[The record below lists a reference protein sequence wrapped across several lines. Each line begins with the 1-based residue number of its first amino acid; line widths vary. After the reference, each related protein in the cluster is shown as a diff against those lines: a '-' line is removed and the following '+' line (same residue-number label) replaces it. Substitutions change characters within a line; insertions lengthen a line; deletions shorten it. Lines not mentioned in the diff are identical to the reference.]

1 MVVQAGSGKN
11 VKIDQKTEQNYNH
24 AVDNS
29 MLFKECVMQFLHWN
43 ARFIPQFKYLEWK
56 SGDLFYLLVLALF

>member
-1 MVVQAGSGKN
+1 MRIDDKSISSLRYQGMVVQAGSGKN

-29 MLFKECVMQFLHWN
+29 MLFKECVMQLFLH
-43 ARFIPQFKYLEWK
+43 
-56 SGDLFYLLVLALF
+56 